1 MNCMT
6 EDKTHESNDNRDN
19 EHLIMST
26 VIGDVMYLHQALKQ
40 PDKEE
45 FLKAMVKEITTHQKR
60 INWKVV
66 PIKEVPENVR
76 ILDSF

>member
-1 MNCMT
+1 MNT
-6 EDKTHESNDNRDN
+6 
-19 EHLIMST
+19 LIMST

-60 INWKVV
+60 KHRKVV

>member
-1 MNCMT
+1 
-6 EDKTHESNDNRDN
+6 
-19 EHLIMST
+19 MST

-66 PIKEVPENVR
+66 PIKEVPENVK